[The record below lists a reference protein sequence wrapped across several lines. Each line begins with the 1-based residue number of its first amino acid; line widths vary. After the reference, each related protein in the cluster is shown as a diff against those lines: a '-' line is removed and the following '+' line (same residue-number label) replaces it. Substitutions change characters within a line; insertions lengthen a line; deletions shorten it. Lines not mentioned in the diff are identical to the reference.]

1 MLFNRTF
8 YLIIILFMT
17 VILATGCND
26 ESESLE
32 KLQERAVASQQIE
45 NPYFSTPPMNEIEV
59 DDEELIR
66 FVNLGVSLGR
76 IQAEARQ
83 QMMEVLNDNE
93 LSVDDYS
100 SIRHAKSMG
109 FSLDDY
115 NFSDEALEKF
125 EVVAKLI
132 DEIEQDVDSRFESS
146 IADAGFSQERF
157 LDLNIA
163 MQHNMELME
172 RSKELLMK
180 QSEE

>member
-1 MLFNRTF
+1 MLFNRTL
-8 YLIIILFMT
+8 YLIIILFIT
-17 VILATGCND
+17 VFLAYGCNG

-32 KLQERAVASQQIE
+32 QLQERAVASQQIE
-45 NPYFSTPPMNEIEV
+45 NPYFSTPPLSDIEV

-83 QMMEVLNDNE
+83 QMMNVLNE
-93 LSVDDYS
+93 KEFSVDVYS

-115 NFSDEALEKF
+115 NFSEEDLEKF

-132 DEIEQDVDSRFESS
+132 DEIEQDVDSKFESA

-172 RSKELLMK
+172 RSRELLIK